1 MNKDKLMRYSK
12 AQLIDMLAKETAV
25 SITTPNDAL
34 VPILDA
40 LENIKFKDVEC
51 FVCVTLNGSHKVIGS
66 YVVSQGLVNRTLVHP
81 REVFRPAIA
90 DNATAVIIAHNHPS
104 GNLEPSLEDKDVT
117 MRMKQA
123 GDIIGIKVLDH
134 IIVAPSL
141 NGYFSFLENNIF

>member
-1 MNKDKLMRYSK
+1 MTKDKLMTYSK
-12 AQLIDMLAKETAV
+12 AQLIDMLVKETAMR
-25 SITTPNDAL
+25 IATPNDAL
-34 VPILDA
+34 VPILNA
-40 LENIKFKDVEC
+40 LEDIKFKDVEC

-81 REVFRPAIA
+81 REVFRPAIM
-90 DNATAVIIAHNHPS
+90 DNAAAIIIAHNHPS
-104 GNLEPSLEDKDVT
+104 GSLEPSAEDKDVT
-117 MRMKQA
+117 MRMKRA

>member
-12 AQLIDMLAKETAV
+12 AQLIDMLVKETAAA
-25 SITTPNDAL
+25 ITTPNDAL

-40 LENIKFKDVEC
+40 LENIKFQDVEH
-51 FVCVTLNGSHKVIGS
+51 FVCVTLNGCHKIIGV

-104 GNLEPSLEDKDVT
+104 GNITPGPEDKDVT

-141 NGYFSFLENNIF
+141 NDYFSFLENNIF